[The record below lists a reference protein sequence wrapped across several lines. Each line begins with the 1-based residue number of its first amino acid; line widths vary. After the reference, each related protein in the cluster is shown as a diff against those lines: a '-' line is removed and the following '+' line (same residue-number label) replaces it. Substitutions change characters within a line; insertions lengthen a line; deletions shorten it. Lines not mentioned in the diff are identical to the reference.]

1 MKLNHVRLCI
11 EALTTLRAQKHQ
23 ELGTGVVE
31 ELDAVIQ
38 RLECCCEQE
47 DSDVE
52 VSPETRSRVLEI
64 VSHALII
71 ATNLAELIRMFH
83 GPH

>member
-1 MKLNHVRLCI
+1 MKSNHVRLCI
-11 EALTTLRAQKHQ
+11 EALNALRAQKHQ
-23 ELGTGVVE
+23 ELGASIVE
-31 ELDAVIQ
+31 ELDAVIL
-38 RLECCCEQE
+38 RLERCCEQGN
-47 DSDVE
+47 SDVE
-52 VSPETRSRVLEI
+52 VSQETQGRVLEI